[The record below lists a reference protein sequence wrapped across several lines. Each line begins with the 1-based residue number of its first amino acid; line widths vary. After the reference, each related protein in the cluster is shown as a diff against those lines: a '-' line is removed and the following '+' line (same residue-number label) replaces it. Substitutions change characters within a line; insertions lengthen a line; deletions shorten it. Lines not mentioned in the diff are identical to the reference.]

1 MAASPFLEGVLVPIY
16 EYSCNGCGHEFEVL
30 VRKNTILL
38 CPRCANKDLDRL
50 PSLSSVHSPITK
62 QLGLRAAK
70 RRDASQADERVR
82 AQREYE
88 LNHD

>member
-1 MAASPFLEGVLVPIY
+1 MPIY

-30 VRKNTILL
+30 VRQNTIPL
-38 CPRCANKDLDRL
+38 CPKCAKKDLDRV
-50 PSLSSVHSPITK
+50 PSLSSVHSPVTK